1 MKGKVNQVNVRLVK
15 KTELTNDINEI
26 IELLNKPQF
35 YRKKA
40 ENIIVK
46 HNLSN
51 KKVAELNSPLNP
63 YTERLENLTDDEI
76 KSNLIMIISIL
87 DLESRKL

>member
-1 MKGKVNQVNVRLVK
+1 MKISEKIKLMSDK
-15 KTELTNDINEI
+15 NEI

-35 YRKKA
+35 DRKKA

-51 KKVAELNSPLNP
+51 EKVAELNSPLNP
-63 YTERLENLTDDEI
+63 YTERLENLTDDTIIE
-76 KSNLIMIISIL
+76 NLKIILSIL

>member
-1 MKGKVNQVNVRLVK
+1 MKISEKIKLMSDK
-15 KTELTNDINEI
+15 YEI

-35 YRKKA
+35 DRKKA

-51 KKVAELNSPLNP
+51 EKVAELNSPLNP
-63 YTERLENLTDDEI
+63 YTERLENLTDDDI
-76 KSNLIMIISIL
+76 KSNLLIILSIL

>member
-1 MKGKVNQVNVRLVK
+1 MNVKLVK
-15 KTELTNDINEI
+15 KTKLINDINEIIEI

-35 YRKKA
+35 DRKKA

-51 KKVAELNSPLNP
+51 KKVAELKSPLNP
-63 YTERLENLTDDEI
+63 YTERLENLTDDDI
-76 KSNLIMIISIL
+76 KSNLLIILSIL

>member
-1 MKGKVNQVNVRLVK
+1 MKISEKIKLMSDK
-15 KTELTNDINEI
+15 YEI

-35 YRKKA
+35 DRKKA

-51 KKVAELNSPLNP
+51 EKVAELNSPLNP

-76 KSNLIMIISIL
+76 KSNLIMILSIL
-87 DLESRKL
+87 DLEIRKL

>member
-1 MKGKVNQVNVRLVK
+1 MKISEKIKLMSDK
-15 KTELTNDINEI
+15 YEI

-35 YRKKA
+35 DRKKA

-51 KKVAELNSPLNP
+51 EKVAELNSPLNP
-63 YTERLENLTDDEI
+63 YTERLENLTDDDI
-76 KSNLIMIISIL
+76 KSNLLIILSIL
-87 DLESRKL
+87 ELESRKL

>member
-1 MKGKVNQVNVRLVK
+1 MKISEKIKLMSDK
-15 KTELTNDINEI
+15 YEI

-35 YRKKA
+35 DRKKA

-46 HNLSN
+46 NNLSN
-51 KKVAELNSPLNP
+51 EKVAELNSPLNP

-76 KSNLIMIISIL
+76 KSNLLIILSIL

>member
-1 MKGKVNQVNVRLVK
+1 MKISEKIKLMSDK
-15 KTELTNDINEI
+15 YEI

-35 YRKKA
+35 DRKKA

-51 KKVAELNSPLNP
+51 EKVAELNSPLNP
-63 YTERLENLTDDEI
+63 YTERLENLTDDTIIENI
-76 KSNLIMIISIL
+76 KCSYCCWKKNSF
-87 DLESRKL
+87 S

>member
-1 MKGKVNQVNVRLVK
+1 MKISEKIKLMSDK
-15 KTELTNDINEI
+15 NEI

-35 YRKKA
+35 DRKKA

-76 KSNLIMIISIL
+76 KINLIMILSIL
-87 DLESRKL
+87 DLEIRKL

>member
-1 MKGKVNQVNVRLVK
+1 MKISEKIKLMSDK
-15 KTELTNDINEI
+15 YEI

-35 YRKKA
+35 DRKKA

-51 KKVAELNSPLNP
+51 EKVAEHNSPLNP

-76 KSNLIMIISIL
+76 KSNLLIILSIL

>member
-1 MKGKVNQVNVRLVK
+1 MKISEKIKLISDK
-15 KTELTNDINEI
+15 YEI
-26 IELLNKPQF
+26 IELLKEPQF
-35 YRKKA
+35 DRKKA

-51 KKVAELNSPLNP
+51 EKVAELNSPLNP

-76 KSNLIMIISIL
+76 KSNLIMILSIL

>member
-1 MKGKVNQVNVRLVK
+1 MKISEKIKLMSDK
-15 KTELTNDINEI
+15 YEI

-35 YRKKA
+35 DRKKA

-46 HNLSN
+46 HHLSN
-51 KKVAELNSPLNP
+51 EKVAELNSPLNP
-63 YTERLENLTDDEI
+63 YTERLENLTDDTIIE
-76 KSNLIMIISIL
+76 NLKIILSIL